1 MVKQLDSIPNLV
13 PLYATAA
20 AGATKKRPKS
30 VNISEPALAVRGV
43 VVSRGRDERF
53 RDTVGAPKLDEA
65 FFGHVH
71 ALIMPIQMQ
80 LMAADDF
87 PLPMMGLVHTSN
99 TYRQLTPIP
108 LDSKVDLEVRVDGF
122 RAHRSGTEVVLRST
136 VTAADSTGGAEA
148 GSGAETGTVLAE
160 EESVYLAKGVRLDEA
175 EGFEAVEEQ
184 RQAIKEGRETV
195 RREAFAVPVPTA
207 QWSLP
212 ASTGRTWAAVSGDW
226 NPIHITNL
234 TAKALGMPGAI
245 AHGMYTASRAL
256 AESDLIPGAPFEFTI
271 AFGAPVVLP
280 SKVNV
285 AITRAG
291 EVIGAG
297 AGGAGVGAG
306 GADSD
311 KTAGADLGVASAR
324 GGMDIVAWDRKK
336 KRPYFT
342 GSVRDLV

>member
-13 PLYATAA
+13 PLYASAA

-30 VNISEPALAVRGV
+30 VQVSEPALAVRGV
-43 VVSRGRDERF
+43 TVSRDRDERF
-53 RDTVGAPKLDEA
+53 RDTVGAAKLDEA

-71 ALIMPIQMQ
+71 ALIMPVQMQ

-99 TYRQLTPIP
+99 TYRQLAPIE
-108 LDSKVDLEVRVDGF
+108 LDGKVDLEVRVDGF
-122 RAHRSGTEVVLRST
+122 RAHRAGTEVVLRST
-136 VTAADSTGGAEA
+136 VTDSE
-148 GSGAETGTVLAE
+148 SGAILAE
-160 EESVYLAKGVRLDEA
+160 EESVYLAKGVRLEEA

-184 RQAIKEGRETV
+184 RKAIKEGRETV
-195 RREAFAVPVPTA
+195 RREAFKVPVPTA
-207 QWSLP
+207 QWSLSG
-212 ASTGRTWAAVSGDW
+212 STGRKWAAVSGDW

-256 AESDLIPGAPFEFTI
+256 AESNLIPGAPYEFSI
-271 AFGAPVVLP
+271 EFGAPVVLP
-280 SKVNV
+280 GKVNV

-291 EVIGAG
+291 EVSGSGEGA
-297 AGGAGVGAG
+297 AAN
-306 GADSD
+306 
-311 KTAGADLGVASAR
+311 AR

-342 GSVRDLV
+342 GSVRDLA